1 MFGGLLRGLAG
12 SAMGGGIRRRQPTFG
27 AVGSSLMGE
36 QPGSDMGMQA
46 RRTPNAQFP
55 ERPIEP
61 PAQGPL
67 QLQSM
72 NSMQPRG
79 EQPQQESPLGQQ
91 QESPFGQPALGQE
104 PLFDQP
110 LYEDQQQGVPQME
123 ADTMTQMGQ
132 TEIQEQPAP
141 RYFATPDATP
151 SRPPQPTQAGSD
163 DIGLPT
169 SDPSYQYSM
178 AGGVEAYAP
187 QFSYRYTRR

>member
-46 RRTPNAQFP
+46 RRTPGSQFP
-55 ERPIEP
+55 ERPVEP
-61 PAQGPL
+61 PSPGPL

-72 NSMQPRG
+72 NSMQPGG
-79 EQPQQESPLGQQ
+79 EQPQQD
-91 QESPFGQPALGQE
+91 SPFGQPALGQE

-110 LYEDQQQGVPQME
+110 LYEDQQQGAPQME
-123 ADTMTQMGQ
+123 AGAMTQMGQ
-132 TEIQEQPAP
+132 TPIQEQPAP
-141 RYFATPDATP
+141 RYFATPDANP

-163 DIGLPT
+163 EIGLPT

-178 AGGVEAYAP
+178 DGGVEAYAP
-187 QFSYRYTRR
+187 QFSYRYKRR